1 MKKKNNFKNS
11 FSPAP
16 AAPVG
21 PASFSGFGD
30 KFKMSSNQWECDTCM
45 VRNLECDTQCK
56 SCEYP
61 RPGSAEA
68 TSAAKLWTAQDF
80 FEGVLTKK
88 MFALKLKTS
97 KQAQK
102 FKKIFKEAQTKEK
115 PKEVAK
121 PETRTSETKSLFDR
135 FKPEE
140 GS

>member
-1 MKKKNNFKNS
+1 
-11 FSPAP
+11 
-16 AAPVG
+16 
-21 PASFSGFGD
+21 
-30 KFKMSSNQWECDTCM
+30 M
-45 VRNLECDTQCK
+45 VRNLECETRCK
-56 SCEYP
+56 SCETP

-97 KQAQK
+97 EQAQK

-115 PKEVAK
+115 PKEMAK

-135 FKPEE
+135 FKEVRPKKDP
-140 GS
+140 GSVADVSSAIRLKSLNVRLVRLANLTSP